1 MDSRVCIC
9 SATIPQIVAK
19 NGECDIIFNDCFVFA
34 FLGTHRLC
42 SYHHLPRYPDRT
54 DCPDTERA
62 VNPENE
68 DEPWQNSTNNYF
80 FPDFIKSSCAYGRD
94 YPTWMGDISFEKHYL
109 FRQGSECC
117 TKFFPT
123 ASNCPYEQA
132 TQAQS
137 GYYWNSYQNNTS
149 NSAPATIKYS
159 HTFYP
164 DLAASACVNG
174 TDYPAW
180 MGSTV
185 EFKRTYL
192 AGTID
197 GCCTKWFP
205 SQNLND
211 CKNNVIQGV
220 YDILPCPTNRP
231 DCNAT
236 VTITNMT
243 EHLLGMWYPDLGA
256 SICKSDGGSPEWMK
270 AAGFAEVY
278 LFNTKEQ
285 CCSKFGFSSCT

>member
-1 MDSRVCIC
+1 M
-9 SATIPQIVAK
+9 K
-19 NGECDIIFNDCFVFA
+19 
-34 FLGTHRLC
+34 
-42 SYHHLPRYPDRT
+42 
-54 DCPDTERA
+54 
-62 VNPENE
+62 
-68 DEPWQNSTNNYF
+68 
-80 FPDFIKSSCAYGRD
+80 
-94 YPTWMGDISFEKHYL
+94 
-109 FRQGSECC
+109 
-117 TKFFPT
+117 
-123 ASNCPYEQA
+123 YEQWSIHS
-132 TQAQS
+132 TL
-137 GYYWNSYQNNTS
+137 
-149 NSAPATIKYS
+149 TIS
-159 HTFYP
+159 ITFSSRP
-164 DLAASACVNG
+164 LSFPLSS

-243 EHLLGMWYPDLGA
+243 DHQLGMWYPDLGA

-285 CCSKFGFSSCT
+285 CCSKFGYTSCT